1 MPTLSEL
8 HEPLSLGRLDI
19 DRFNADGFIHL
30 KHVLSARTLATVEAA
45 ITAEV
50 RSRMAPVV
58 DGQEQTTYQKAF
70 TQVMNLWTVNE
81 VVKEF
86 VFSRRVASLA
96 AQLLEVDSVRLYH
109 DQALYKEKSGGYTP
123 WHADQFYWPLASD
136 RAVTAWIPL
145 QHTPL
150 DMGPLVFCSKSQLYT
165 GGRSLPIS
173 DESEAVLD
181 ALLHEQAFDMV
192 EEPFALGDVSFHLG
206 WTYHRAGPNTT
217 DTARKVMTMIYM
229 DAEMRLKHPEND
241 FQQADWQTW
250 CPGAV
255 PGEPIR
261 TPLNP
266 ILHTRS

>member
-1 MPTLSEL
+1 MA
-8 HEPLSLGRLDI
+8 HY
-19 DRFNADGFIHL
+19 
-30 KHVLSARTLATVEAA
+30 
-45 ITAEV
+45 AE
-50 RSRMAPVV
+50 
-58 DGQEQTTYQKAF
+58 GQEQTTYQKAF

-86 VFSRRVASLA
+86 VFSRRLASLA

-145 QHTPL
+145 QSTPIE
-150 DMGPLVFCSKSQLYT
+150 MGPLVFCAKSQRYT

-173 DESEAVLD
+173 DESEAQLD
-181 ALLHEQAFDMV
+181 ALLHEQNFEIV

-217 DTARKVMTMIYM
+217 DSARKVMTMIYM
-229 DAEMRLKHPEND
+229 DADMRLKHPEND
-241 FQQADWQTW
+241 FQHADWQTW

-261 TPLNP
+261 TALNP
-266 ILHTRS
+266 VLHTRS

>member
-8 HEPLSLGRLDI
+8 HESLSLSRLDI
-19 DRFNADGFIHL
+19 ERFTADGYIHL
-30 KHVLSARTLATVEAA
+30 RQVLSARTLATVEAA

-50 RSRMAPVV
+50 RSRMAPVL

-81 VVKEF
+81 VIKEF
-86 VFSRRVASLA
+86 VFSSRLASIA
-96 AQLLEVDSVRLYH
+96 AQLLQVDSVRLYH
-109 DQALYKEKSGGYTP
+109 DQALFKEKSGGYTP
-123 WHADQFYWPLASD
+123 WHADQFYWPMASD
-136 RAVTAWIPL
+136 RALTAWIPL
-145 QHTPL
+145 QPTPL
-150 DMGPLVFCSKSQLYT
+150 EMGPLVFCSKSQT
-165 GGRSLPIS
+165 FTDGRSLSIS
-173 DESEAVLD
+173 DESEAILD
-181 ALLHEQAFDMV
+181 NLLHEQKFQIV

-229 DAEMRLKHPEND
+229 DAEMVLKHPENH
-241 FQQADWQTW
+241 FQRTDWTTW

-261 TPLNP
+261 TSLNP
-266 ILHTRS
+266 ILYTQS

>member
-8 HEPLSLGRLDI
+8 HEPVHVGRPEI
-19 DRFNADGFIHL
+19 DRFKTDGFVHL
-30 KHVLSARTLATVEAA
+30 KHLLSARTLATVEAA

-70 TQVMNLWTVNE
+70 TQVMNLWTVNQ
-81 VVKEF
+81 VVNEF
-86 VFSRRVASLA
+86 VCSPRVASAA
-96 AQLLEVDSVRLYH
+96 AQLLEVASVRLYH

-123 WHADQFYWPLASD
+123 WHADQFYWPLATD

-145 QHTPL
+145 QDTPL
-150 DMGPLVFCSKSQLYT
+150 EMGPLAFSAKSQLFT

-173 DESEAVLD
+173 DESEAMLD
-181 ALLHEQAFDMV
+181 ALLTQQQFDVV
-192 EEPFALGDVSFHLG
+192 EKPFSLGDVSFHLG

-229 DAEMRLKHPEND
+229 DAEMTLKHPEND
-241 FQQADWQTW
+241 FQRADWHAW

-261 TPLNP
+261 TALNP
-266 ILHTRS
+266 VVFSSS

>member
-8 HEPLSLGRLDI
+8 HEPVRLGRPELE
-19 DRFNADGFIHL
+19 RFNEDGFIHL
-30 KHVLSARTLATVEAA
+30 KHVLSARTLAAVEAA

-50 RSRMAPVV
+50 RSRMAPLA
-58 DGQEQTTYQKAF
+58 DGQDASTYQKAF
-70 TQVMNLWTVNE
+70 TQVMNLWTMNE

-86 VFSRRVASLA
+86 VFSRRVASAA
-96 AQLLEVDSVRLYH
+96 AQLLGVDSVRLYH

-145 QHTPL
+145 QETPL
-150 DMGPLVFCSKSQLYT
+150 NMGPLVFCAKSQAFT
-165 GGRSLPIS
+165 GGRDLPIS
-173 DESEAVLD
+173 DESEAKLD
-181 ALLHEQAFDMV
+181 ALLREQAFEIV
-192 EEPFALGDVSFHLG
+192 EEPFSLGDVSFHLG
-206 WTYHRAGPNTT
+206 WTYHRAGPNTSG
-217 DTARKVMTMIYM
+217 TARKVMTMIYM

-241 FQQADWQTW
+241 FQREDWRTW

-266 ILHTRS
+266 IVYSSS

>member
-1 MPTLSEL
+1 MPALSEL
-8 HEPLSLGRLDI
+8 HEPVHISRPDI
-19 DRFNADGFIHL
+19 ERFQEDGFIHL
-30 KHVLSARTLATVEAA
+30 KHVFSARTLANVEAA

-50 RSRMAPVV
+50 RSRMSPIS
-58 DGQEQTTYQKAF
+58 DSQEASTYQKAF
-70 TQVMNLWTVNE
+70 TQVMNLWTLNE

-86 VFSRRVASLA
+86 VFSRRVASAA
-96 AQLLEVDSVRLYH
+96 AQLLQVDGIRLYH

-145 QHTPL
+145 QDTPI
-150 DMGPLVFCSKSQLYT
+150 DMGPLVFCAKSQAFT
-165 GGRSLPIS
+165 GGRDLPIS
-173 DESEAVLD
+173 DESEARLD
-181 ALLHEQAFDMV
+181 ALLREQAFEIV
-192 EEPFALGDVSFHLG
+192 EEPFSLGDVSFHLG
-206 WTYHRAGPNTT
+206 WTYHRAGPNTSGI
-217 DTARKVMTMIYM
+217 ARKVMTMIYM

-241 FQQADWQTW
+241 SQHEDWRSW

-266 ILHTRS
+266 VVYSRT